1 MKKLKAIPYQPGELK
16 IGDPAKAFGNM
27 GLVFVGIVED
37 VGPVINRGPLT
48 VQMVSLKLDKARSS
62 GFVSFEGSVSNQ
74 GSEIYRP

>member
-1 MKKLKAIPYQPGELK
+1 
-16 IGDPAKAFGNM
+16 M

-62 GFVSFEGSVSNQ
+62 GFVSFEGSVSTQ
-74 GSEIYRP
+74 GREIYRP